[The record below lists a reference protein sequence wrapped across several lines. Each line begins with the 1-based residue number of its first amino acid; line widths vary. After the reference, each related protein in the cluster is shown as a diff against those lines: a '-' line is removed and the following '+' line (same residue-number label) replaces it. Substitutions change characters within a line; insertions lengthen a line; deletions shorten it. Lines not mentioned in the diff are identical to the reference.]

1 MGWHLF
7 VLVGDSNRNQA
18 SLDRKERHVDLLK
31 SQNIKLKEMISDL
44 QTKINNLET
53 SANAKEKK
61 FKNIL
66 KRMESSKGKE
76 DQTAVEKVQLQQ
88 DQESMKADLQSLQ
101 TDSSSCLP
109 SLDAEKVRRRTEYEV
124 KELWYYISAEITKIN
139 KGTRLENKNKLTNM
153 LNNVELL
160 HHHLT
165 TDLEKRKILEHGDSW
180 MQKEHEELSQ
190 LVQSRFEKLQNPKD
204 CSSAKKLICQIN
216 KGCGYGCQAHHVL
229 YCFIVAFGLQRTLI
243 IDSSGWRYS
252 SRGWEGVFKPISKT
266 CLSYTGNIDNWGDD
280 VSNSKNVLLPIVDS
294 LFPRP
299 PHMPLAVPQDL
310 SHRLSRL
317 HGHPF
322 VWWIGQFTKYLFR
335 FAPGVQK
342 EIDEKKAKLGF
353 KHPIVGYVCPNAL
366 YTGCRWLT

>member
-1 MGWHLF
+1 
-7 VLVGDSNRNQA
+7 
-18 SLDRKERHVDLLK
+18 
-31 SQNIKLKEMISDL
+31 
-44 QTKINNLET
+44 
-53 SANAKEKK
+53 
-61 FKNIL
+61 
-66 KRMESSKGKE
+66 
-76 DQTAVEKVQLQQ
+76 
-88 DQESMKADLQSLQ
+88 
-101 TDSSSCLP
+101 
-109 SLDAEKVRRRTEYEV
+109 
-124 KELWYYISAEITKIN
+124 
-139 KGTRLENKNKLTNM
+139 M

-180 MQKEHEELSQ
+180 MQKEHEELTQ

-229 YCFIVAFGLQRTLI
+229 YCFIVAFGLQRTLV

-266 CLSYTGNIDNWGDD
+266 CLSYTGTVDNWGDD
-280 VSNSKNVLLPIVDS
+280 NSNSKNVLLPIVDS

-310 SHRLSRL
+310 SQRLSRL

-353 KHPIVGYVCPNAL
+353 KHPIVGYVS
-366 YTGCRWLT
+366 YMS